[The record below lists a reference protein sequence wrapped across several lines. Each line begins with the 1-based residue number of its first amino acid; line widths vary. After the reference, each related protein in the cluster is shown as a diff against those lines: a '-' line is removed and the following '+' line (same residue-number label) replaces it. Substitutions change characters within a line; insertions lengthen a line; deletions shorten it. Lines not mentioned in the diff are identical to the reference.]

1 MLKVIVDTNIL
12 ISNFQERKIAY
23 KTFARAIE
31 ADKIK
36 FILPKIVKE
45 EYISHKEPEYME
57 DFQNI
62 IRATSSLQRKD
73 LSSSVLDD
81 LEALNN
87 FTSEKKGQIK
97 EDIRTHFENKFD
109 KLNVDIIGNK
119 AEDVDKVFN
128 NYFTNGPAF
137 SGVKSHKNFP
147 DAFIYQSI
155 VNYSDSTEE
164 EINVIVN
171 DGNLSKAL
179 NKIDNIKT
187 WKNLKSFITTK
198 FDQLFTD
205 ITNEH
210 KVKEI
215 IKNLDD
221 VEHKRYLTSIINSQ
235 IVDILA
241 GEEVKLDYFAGQ
253 YTNGNISMV
262 EEISKINFFFE
273 DIEYM
278 GDFSAYVP
286 CEIEIGTYNNYYFYK
301 DQFYMLSEE
310 KRSQFSVNDHDW
322 NDYMMEVQKYDKLR
336 IEGVVAFYLKDIISS
351 LKTAIE
357 EIEVEEILNLLD
369 DESVIFE
376 LSDYEIMY

>member
-1 MLKVIVDTNIL
+1 MLKVIVDTSIL

-23 KTFARAIE
+23 KTFVRAIE

-36 FILPKIVKE
+36 FILLKIVRE
-45 EYISHKEPEYME
+45 EYISHKEAEYME
-57 DFQNI
+57 DFQKI

-73 LSSSVLDD
+73 LSSSVLDE
-81 LEALNN
+81 LEALNT
-87 FTSEKKGQIK
+87 FTSDHKDQIK
-97 EDIRTHFENKFD
+97 KDIRTHFENKFE
-109 KLNVDIIGNK
+109 KLNVDILENEAGDI
-119 AEDVDKVFN
+119 DKVFN
-128 NYFTNGPAF
+128 NYFINGPAF
-137 SGVKSHKNFP
+137 SGVKNRDDIP

-155 VNYSDSTEE
+155 VNYSAETEE
-164 EINVIVN
+164 EINMIVN

-179 NKIDNIKT
+179 NKTDNIKT

-221 VEHKRYLTSIINSQ
+221 TEYKRYLTNIINSQ
-235 IVDILA
+235 IIDILA
-241 GEEVKLDYFAGQ
+241 GKEVKLDYFAGQ
-253 YTNGNISMV
+253 YTNGNISTV
-262 EEISKINFFFE
+262 EEIAKTNFFFE

-278 GDFSAYVP
+278 GDYSAYIP

-301 DQFYMLSEE
+301 DQFYMLSED

-322 NDYMMEVQKYDKLR
+322 NDYMMEVQKYDKLK
-336 IEGVVAFYLKDIISS
+336 IESVVAFYLKDIISS
-351 LKTAIE
+351 LKTNIE
-357 EIEVEEILNLLD
+357 ELEVAEILNLLD

-376 LSDYEIMY
+376 LSDYEIMD